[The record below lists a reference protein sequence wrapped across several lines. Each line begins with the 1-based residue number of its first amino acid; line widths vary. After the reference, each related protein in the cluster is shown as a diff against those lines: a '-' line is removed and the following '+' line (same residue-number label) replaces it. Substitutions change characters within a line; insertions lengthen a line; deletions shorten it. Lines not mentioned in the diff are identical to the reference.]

1 MDPPPLAKRVEVER
15 AALRH
20 DGRPILTRAHFVHG
34 PHAHHLLPQAAPSPG
49 EAAADELAE
58 MKQRLAEEE
67 EARIAAQEKAAAA
80 AAETARVAADAQ
92 AQRKQFADQAAM
104 MSQKHQA
111 EMAEEREL
119 TAEELAGGDAVR
131 SSPSPYP
138 SLVPFEASS

>member
-1 MDPPPLAKRVEVER
+1 MISINARY
-15 AALRH
+15 AS
-20 DGRPILTRAHFVHG
+20 ILSS
-34 PHAHHLLPQAAPSPG
+34 LPKTFTA
-49 EAAADELAE
+49 EAAAEAAREAAAEELAE

-131 SSPSPYP
+131 SPPSPCP
-138 SLVPFEASS
+138 SRAIEDSS